1 MIEENLHK
9 ISMELPSD
17 VTLVAVSK
25 FHPAED
31 ILKAYGCGHRVFG
44 ENRPQEFASKAS
56 VLPKD
61 IAWHFIGTLQK
72 NKVKL
77 VMPYASMIESI
88 DSEGLLDAIEKWCL
102 GNGYDKRIDV
112 LLELHLGA
120 EGTKHGFSEEEIE
133 GVLSDTSRWPHARF
147 CGLMGMATN
156 TDDERVVRDDFARI
170 QALMGRLK
178 KEFPEMGEFREL
190 SIGMSGDWKIA
201 LEYGATIIRIGTAIF
216 GPRSY

>member
-9 ISMELPSD
+9 ISEELPSD

-25 FHPAED
+25 FHPVEE
-31 ILKAYGCGHRVFG
+31 ILRAYACGQRVFG

-56 VLPKD
+56 VLPED
-61 IAWHFIGTLQK
+61 IVWHFIGTLQK

-88 DSEGLLDAIEKWCL
+88 DSEGLLDAIEKWCC
-102 GNGYDKRIDV
+102 GNGYGKRIDV

-120 EGTKHGFSEEEIE
+120 EESKHGFAEEEIID
-133 GVLSDTSRWPHARF
+133 VLSDTSRWPHVRF

-156 TDDERVVRDDFARI
+156 TDDEDIIRSDFSRI
-170 QALMGRLK
+170 KAFMERLK
-178 KEFPEMGEFREL
+178 KEFPVMGEFREL

-201 LEYGATIIRIGTAIF
+201 LEYGATVIRIGTAIF
-216 GPRSY
+216 GPREY